1 MTAALAAATL
11 LFTVPMTLAS
21 AKTTAVNPTGYTIS
35 ITSMTPSYAKADS
48 TIKVSGTLTNRS
60 GSSVSGLAVQ
70 LSVTPSGFS
79 TSSQMEEFGSDPG
92 SFFVSSPVG
101 DGFQVAGTVANG
113 GTVNWSASF
122 TAADAGFSSF
132 GVYGVQAAVT
142 SSAGTPVAYEGTYLP
157 YWPSSGASAR
167 MKIAWAWPLIDTPHQ
182 TPCGGTLTDDSLGS
196 SLSATGRLGTL
207 LSVGESYAS
216 TAHLTWAVDPALLS
230 EAQTMTGTYYTG
242 GQSDCS
248 QTDQHP
254 ASGAAKQWLAK
265 LSGGTAS
272 DPMFV
277 TPYAD
282 VDVSALSHAG
292 LDSDLRTAYSLGN
305 SVAGGLL
312 DGRTFES
319 IGWPADGIADMSVLQ
334 SMAEYGHI
342 GTVLLDS
349 SQMPVTSGYDDAVAN
364 ITTGVGDTLRV
375 LLSNDTITGILSN
388 ASTRSAGESFN
399 VEQDY
404 LAQTAMI
411 AAEAPSLQRSIVVA
425 PPSRW
430 DPSSTVASQL
440 LSDTVN
446 TPWLEP
452 EALSDVAAGGPAAAE
467 SHAQPSDRVIPSNE
481 LSTDYL
487 NKVQQASSSVDL
499 FQSLL
504 ASPVASY
511 LQRLEAVLVGTESSA
526 WRGNTSGGENLLDR
540 LTSYISDAENKIALS
555 EVKRATLAGK
565 SGTLPVS
572 VYNGMD
578 QAIEVRVVASVVGAR
593 VTIKGDIAPVTVQPR
608 QVETVHLSLN
618 SLQIGTTQVKLQLVT
633 KDNSPLPISAQSVS
647 VVSTL
652 YGRTVLVLIIVALAI
667 VVLTSA
673 TRWLRQWL
681 ANGPPA
687 SGDGT
692 GSYED

>member
-1 MTAALAAATL
+1 MQD
-11 LFTVPMTLAS
+11 
-21 AKTTAVNPTGYTIS
+21 
-35 ITSMTPSYAKADS
+35 YA
-48 TIKVSGTLTNRS
+48 
-60 GSSVSGLAVQ
+60 
-70 LSVTPSGFS
+70 
-79 TSSQMEEFGSDPG
+79 SDPG
-92 SFFVSSPVG
+92 SFLPTSPLG

-122 TAADAGFSSF
+122 TSADAGFSSF
-132 GVYGVQAAVT
+132 GVYGVQAAVN
-142 SSAGTPVAYEGTYLP
+142 SSAGTTVAAEGTYLP
-157 YWPSSGASAR
+157 YWPSSEASAR

-182 TPCGGTLTDDSLGS
+182 TACGSTLTDDSLDS

-216 TAHLTWAVDPALLS
+216 NAHLTWAVDPALLS
-230 EAQTMTGTYYTG
+230 EAETMTSTYYTG
-242 GQSDCS
+242 GQANCL

-254 ASGAAKQWLAK
+254 ASSAAKQWLAK
-265 LSGGTAS
+265 LTGGAAS
-272 DPMFV
+272 DPMFI
-277 TPYAD
+277 TPYAN

-292 LDSDLRTAYSLGN
+292 LDSDLRTAYALGN
-305 SVAGGLL
+305 SVAGGIL
-312 DGRTFES
+312 DGRTFDS

-334 SMAEYGHI
+334 SIAEYGHLS
-342 GTVLLDS
+342 TVLLSS
-349 SQMPVTSGYDDAVAN
+349 SQMAVTSGYDDAVAN
-364 ITTGVGDTLRV
+364 VTTGVGDTLHV
-375 LLSNDTITGILSN
+375 LLSNDTITGILAN

-411 AAEAPSLQRSIVVA
+411 ADEAPALQRSIVVA
-425 PPSRW
+425 PPSGW

-440 LSDTVN
+440 LIDTVN
-446 TPWLEP
+446 APWLES
-452 EALSDVAAGGPAAAE
+452 ESLSDMAAGGPAAGE
-467 SHAQPSDRVIPSNE
+467 SHAQVSVREVPSNE
-481 LSTDYL
+481 LSADYL
-487 NKVQQASSSVDL
+487 NRVKQASASVDT

-504 ASPVASY
+504 ASPAPSY
-511 LQRLEAVLVGTESSA
+511 LQRLEAVIAGTESSA
-526 WRGNTSGGENLLDR
+526 WRDDTSGGDNLLDG

-578 QAIEVRVVASVVGAR
+578 QAIEVRVVASSVGGR

-608 QVETVHLSLN
+608 QVQTVHLSLN

-687 SGDGT
+687 SGDDT
-692 GSYED
+692 GMDED